1 MAQDTESTLAQQQ
14 RFMEY
19 NQQAL
24 NEQQTRFRAEIHELR
39 HAYELERQAT
49 DRGIAARVIEL
60 NTREAAVTKRE
71 HAATE
76 KEAYLEGVLAQLK
89 GILPPVGH

>member
-1 MAQDTESTLAQQQ
+1 MAPDTEAILAQQQ

-39 HAYELERQAT
+39 RAHELECQAT
-49 DRGIAARVIEL
+49 DRGIAARVIDL
-60 NTREAAVTKRE
+60 NAREAAVTKRE
-71 HAATE
+71 QAAVE
-76 KEAYLEGVLAQLK
+76 KEAYLDGLLAQLK
-89 GILPPVGH
+89 GILPVGH